1 MFSSSPRVSSKIKEY
16 GIVGD
21 CRSAILV
28 SRWGSVD
35 WLAWPRFDSPPIFAA
50 LLDAERGG
58 HWTLV
63 PASECKNHQ
72 HYHEDTNVL
81 VTEWSA
87 DFGSATVTDLVP
99 VASEEL
105 KRKQLLPEHEFVREV
120 RCTAGEMQFRM
131 EFHPR
136 PEYGKIP
143 AKIRAIGAL
152 GYRMEIEGAT
162 CWLRTNVPLTIAGD
176 RATASF
182 SLKQGEVAQFILAY
196 SQDSPAVL
204 PALGEPLSA
213 RIGESVRWWRAW
225 TNRGS
230 YDGEYREA
238 VRRSALTLKL
248 LSYAPSGAIVAAPTT
263 SLPEII
269 GADLNW
275 DYRYC
280 WLRDASLTVRA
291 LLGLGYVEEAESF
304 LTWMLH
310 ATRMTQ
316 PELRIMYDI
325 FGGLAP
331 RERNLSYLSGYEN
344 SRPVR
349 VGNGARNQLQ
359 LDIYGEVID
368 AAAQYARLVGP
379 FDRTTQNVL
388 IGFGRYVANN
398 WNQPDEGIW
407 EPRSGRQNHTH
418 SRLMCWTA
426 LDRLL
431 EMHRKGTVQ
440 NVPVDLFTRERER
453 IKSQILDRAWNEK
466 LQTYTSALE
475 GESVDATSLRI
486 SWYGLEPANS
496 ERMKKTYK
504 QIRRKLGAGDSLL
517 YRYAR
522 EPKEG
527 AFGIC
532 GFWGAEYLATGGGTL
547 EEAHDCFKNLLAYQ
561 NELGL
566 YSEEIDPETGDA
578 LGNYPQAFTH
588 IGLISTAL
596 SLREREKGEPHP
608 AEQRHSGPSP
618 AQRSAAR

>member
-1 MFSSSPRVSSKIKEY
+1 
-16 GIVGD
+16 
-21 CRSAILV
+21 
-28 SRWGSVD
+28 
-35 WLAWPRFDSPPIFAA
+35 PIFAA

-58 HWTLV
+58 HWTLA
-63 PASECKNHQ
+63 PASECKNRQ
-72 HYHEDTNVL
+72 RYREDTNVL

-87 DFGSATVTDLVP
+87 EAGSATVTDLVP
-99 VASEEL
+99 VTSEEL
-105 KRKQLLPEHEFVREV
+105 KRRQLLPEHEFVREV
-120 RCTAGEMQFRM
+120 RCTAGEMRFVM

-136 PEYGKIP
+136 PEYGRAA
-143 AKIRAIGAL
+143 AKIRAASGL
-152 GYRMEIEGAT
+152 GYRMEIDGAAY
-162 CWLRTNVPLTIAGD
+162 WFRTNIPLTIGDD

-182 SLKQGEVAQFILAY
+182 KMKQGEVAQFVLAF
-196 SQDSPAVL
+196 SQHSPAVL
-204 PALGEPLSA
+204 PALGEPLSG
-213 RIGESVRWWRAW
+213 RIEESVRWWRAW
-225 TNRGS
+225 ADRSS

-291 LLGLGYVEEAESF
+291 LLGLGYIDEAKGF

-310 ATRMTQ
+310 ATQLTQ
-316 PELRIMYDI
+316 PELRTMYDI

-331 RERNLSYLSGYEN
+331 RERDLEHLSGYEN

-368 AAAQYARLVGP
+368 AAAQYSRLVRR

-388 IGFGRYVANN
+388 VGFGTYVAKN

-418 SRLMCWTA
+418 SRVMCWTA

-431 EMHRKGTVQ
+431 EMHQKGTLK
-440 NVPVDLFTRERER
+440 NVPVELFARERER
-453 IKSQILDRAWNEK
+453 IKLQILDQAWNEK
-466 LQTYTSALE
+466 VQSYAATL
-475 GESVDATSLRI
+475 GGDSVDATLLRI
-486 SWYGLEPANS
+486 SWYGLERVNS
-496 ERMKKTYK
+496 ERMKKTYA
-504 QIRRKLGAGDSLL
+504 RVRKDLGAGDSLL

-547 EEAHDCFKNLLAYQ
+547 EEAHDCFKNLLAYR

-596 SLREREKGEPHP
+596 SLKEREKGEPHP
-608 AEQRHSGPSP
+608 AERRQSGPST
-618 AQRSAAR
+618 AQRSAAQ